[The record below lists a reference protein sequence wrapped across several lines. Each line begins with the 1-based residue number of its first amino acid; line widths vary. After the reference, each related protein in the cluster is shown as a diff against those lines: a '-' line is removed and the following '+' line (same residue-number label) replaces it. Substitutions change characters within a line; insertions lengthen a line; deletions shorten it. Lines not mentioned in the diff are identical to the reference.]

1 MSFSN
6 INRNNN
12 SENNE
17 NIEKENNNDIN
28 DFASIKNLY
37 PGLSGEEKIQK
48 NTLIS
53 NEENSRFKGKK
64 VSLIMGNK
72 EKLGN
77 LSDLFLKELIKKPC
91 TLSRDKIIEVM
102 TKFIQKSPLLEKF
115 QKDSEK
121 EVENNEL
128 SSMGAKLLS
137 YMELKKGQ
145 ILFRIGDN
153 GDRFYFIL
161 SGKVSILK
169 LKEINNVQMTY
180 FEYVEYCMYLISQKE
195 YYIFNKVKNRNMKIL
210 SINSESEVISI
221 YKIFFLKK
229 INEAISRDLINNIKS
244 LLDYLKN
251 FGFKLQDFNIKLS
264 RLEEIENDVFLKP
277 EHKREEWNEYLKE
290 KCQPSFNDLMIYE
303 YYKDIFKKDFSQKKS
318 YTCFIYKPFLFL
330 GKGLFFGDFALDS
343 DINKRNATIRAEENT
358 ILAFMKSEDYI
369 NIFAPGRKMEK
380 MMQINFIYSNYF
392 FKNINLKLFE
402 KSFFHL
408 FSPREYFRNYELFN
422 FGTNFESLILLKEG
436 KVSLELKAS
445 ITDLHDLIKYLWEH
459 IEENEFYKSLNQSQ
473 KSSII
478 TPADEKRV
486 KEYIEDPF
494 FMRLKMNGNKFMEE
508 INKKKIFQVYIF
520 ADKEIIGLEEFY
532 LGLPYIMR
540 GSVIGN
546 KISCYRIDTE
556 SFRKIL
562 YQERQI
568 VYNYVRSSINKILSL
583 IERMQN
589 LKINNI
595 KIIKNKIDIENSDS
609 NTINSVAGLGKQY
622 NLNKMDYKN
631 PINSIKTNLN
641 PSSQLM
647 SIKKNKLIKNLNIS
661 NSNNSLSNNTNFS
674 SGQFNK
680 DISSLQKYNINSLK
694 KISENKTSNLISK
707 EDALSAQ
714 ENNTSDAKNENKNS
728 ISINSNKKS
737 TRNNIKFQLNSQK
750 NLSFSNFIDKINNN
764 IESNHNPLSLSILD
778 KINKASQTNSLIKKK
793 ISFHYSPSF
802 NNRNNFFNKKISK
815 NLLDKQNNNE
825 HKNNG
830 IRLGTKNHQLK
841 KIKCNSI
848 ELLIRNHKDNDDA
861 NSNIDSNLSNFERSE
876 NETNKKSELSNEIK
890 HFYKGLKN
898 RGYSSLLRNKKSNTI
913 LNRINKRKYLSD
925 PYISMPKS
933 VDNKYIIEKNKL
945 YQKKVKLPLIKDKN
959 NKFLYQS
966 IS

>member
-1 MSFSN
+1 MSLSN
-6 INRNNN
+6 INRNKN
-12 SENNE
+12 SEKNQNT
-17 NIEKENNNDIN
+17 EKEKNEDEDIN
-28 DFASIKNLY
+28 DLASIKNLY
-37 PGLSGEEKIQK
+37 PGLSGEEKISK
-48 NTLIS
+48 NLLIS
-53 NEENSRFKGKK
+53 NEENSTFKRKK
-64 VSLIMGNK
+64 ASLLMANN
-72 EKLGN
+72 ENLGT

-161 SGKVSILK
+161 SGRVSILK

-180 FEYVEYCMYLISQKE
+180 FEYIEYCMYLISQKE

-229 INEAISRDLINNIKS
+229 INEAISRDLITNIKS
-244 LLDYLKN
+244 LLDYLKTY
-251 FGFKLQDFNIKLS
+251 GFKLQDFNIKLS
-264 RLEEIENDVFLKP
+264 RLEEIENDELLKP
-277 EHKREEWNEYLKE
+277 EHKREEWDEYLKE
-290 KCQPSFNDLMIYE
+290 KCKPSFSDLMTYE
-303 YYKDIFKKDFSQKKS
+303 YYKDIFKKEFSQKKS

-402 KSFFHL
+402 KSYFHL
-408 FSPREYFRNYELFN
+408 FSPHEYFRNYELFN
-422 FGTNFESLILLKEG
+422 FGADLESLILLKEG
-436 KVSLELKAS
+436 KVTLELKAS
-445 ITDLHDLIKYLWEH
+445 ITDLHDLIKYLWIH
-459 IEENEFYKSLNQSQ
+459 IKENEFYQSLNHAQ
-473 KSSII
+473 KASII
-478 TPADEKRV
+478 TPSDEKRV

-494 FMRLKMNGNKFMEE
+494 FMKLKMNGNKFMEE

-520 ADKEIIGLEEFY
+520 AEKEIIGLEEFY

-540 GSVIGN
+540 GSVVGN

-556 SFRKIL
+556 SFRNIL

-595 KIIKNKIDIENSDS
+595 KILKNKIDNENSDS
-609 NTINSVAGLGKQY
+609 NTINSVTGLGKQY
-622 NLNKMDYKN
+622 TLNKIDYKN
-631 PINSIKTNLN
+631 PINAIKINLS

-647 SIKKNKLIKNLNIS
+647 SIKKNKL
-661 NSNNSLSNNTNFS
+661 F
-674 SGQFNK
+674 
-680 DISSLQKYNINSLK
+680 K
-694 KISENKTSNLISK
+694 KIILALI
-707 EDALSAQ
+707 
-714 ENNTSDAKNENKNS
+714 
-728 ISINSNKKS
+728 IRIINQFKILK
-737 TRNNIKFQLNSQK
+737 RKF
-750 NLSFSNFIDKINNN
+750 
-764 IESNHNPLSLSILD
+764 
-778 KINKASQTNSLIKKK
+778 LIYMKKK
-793 ISFHYSPSF
+793 KFY
-802 NNRNNFFNKKISK
+802 NN
-815 NLLDKQNNNE
+815 
-825 HKNNG
+825 
-830 IRLGTKNHQLK
+830 
-841 KIKCNSI
+841 
-848 ELLIRNHKDNDDA
+848 
-861 NSNIDSNLSNFERSE
+861 
-876 NETNKKSELSNEIK
+876 
-890 HFYKGLKN
+890 
-898 RGYSSLLRNKKSNTI
+898 
-913 LNRINKRKYLSD
+913 
-925 PYISMPKS
+925 
-933 VDNKYIIEKNKL
+933 
-945 YQKKVKLPLIKDKN
+945 
-959 NKFLYQS
+959 
-966 IS
+966 

>member
-1 MSFSN
+1 MSLSN
-6 INRNNN
+6 INRNKN
-12 SENNE
+12 SEKNQNT
-17 NIEKENNNDIN
+17 EKENNEDEDIN
-28 DFASIKNLY
+28 DLASIKNLY
-37 PGLSGEEKIQK
+37 PGLSGEEKISK
-48 NTLIS
+48 NLLIS
-53 NEENSRFKGKK
+53 NEENSTFKRKK
-64 VSLIMGNK
+64 ASLLMANN
-72 EKLGN
+72 ENLGT

-161 SGKVSILK
+161 SGRVSILK

-180 FEYVEYCMYLISQKE
+180 FEYIEYCMYLISQKE

-229 INEAISRDLINNIKS
+229 LNEAISRDLITNIKS
-244 LLDYLKN
+244 LLDYLKTY
-251 FGFKLQDFNIKLS
+251 GFKLQDFNIKLS
-264 RLEEIENDVFLKP
+264 RLEEIENDELLKP
-277 EHKREEWNEYLKE
+277 EHKREEWDEYLKE
-290 KCQPSFNDLMIYE
+290 KCKPSFSDLMTYE

-402 KSFFHL
+402 KSYFHL
-408 FSPREYFRNYELFN
+408 FSPHEYFRNYELFN
-422 FGTNFESLILLKEG
+422 FGADLESLILLKEG
-436 KVSLELKAS
+436 KVTLELKAS
-445 ITDLHDLIKYLWEH
+445 ITDLHDLIKYLWIH
-459 IEENEFYKSLNQSQ
+459 IEENKFYQSLNHAQ
-473 KSSII
+473 KASII
-478 TPADEKRV
+478 TPSDEKRV

-494 FMRLKMNGNKFMEE
+494 FMKLKMNGNKFMEE

-520 ADKEIIGLEEFY
+520 AEKEIIGLEEFY

-540 GSVIGN
+540 GSVVGN

-556 SFRKIL
+556 SFRNIL

-595 KIIKNKIDIENSDS
+595 KIIKNKIDNENSDS
-609 NTINSVAGLGKQY
+609 NTINSVTGLGKQY
-622 NLNKMDYKN
+622 TLNKIDYKN
-631 PINSIKTNLN
+631 PINAIKINLS

-647 SIKKNKLIKNLNIS
+647 SIKKNKLIKKLNIS
-661 NSNNSLSNNTNFS
+661 NSNNSLDNNTNFS
-674 SGQFNK
+674 SAQFNK
-680 DISSLQKYNINSLK
+680 EESSLQKYNISLK
-694 KISENKTSNLISK
+694 KINENKKSNLNSK
-707 EDALSAQ
+707 EDIPSVYD
-714 ENNTSDAKNENKNS
+714 NNTSNTKNENKNS

-737 TRNNIKFQLNSQK
+737 TRNNIKLQLNYQR
-750 NLSFSNFIDKINNN
+750 NLSYSNFIEKIKSNMKL
-764 IESNHNPLSLSILD
+764 NHNPLSIID
-778 KINKASQTNSLIKKK
+778 KINKTSQTNSLIKKK
-793 ISFHYSPSF
+793 ISIHYSPAF
-802 NNRNNFFNKKISK
+802 NNRNYLFNKKISK
-815 NLLDKQNNNE
+815 HLLDKQNNNE
-825 HKNNG
+825 HKING
-830 IRLGTKNHQLK
+830 ILLGSNNHQLK
-841 KIKCNSI
+841 KIKSNSI
-848 ELLIRNHKDNDDA
+848 DFLIKNYKDKDDN
-861 NSNIDSNLSNFERSE
+861 NSNIDSNFSSINRSE
-876 NETNKKSELSNEIK
+876 NEKNKKSELFKDIK
-890 HFYKGLKN
+890 HFYKGIKN

-913 LNRINKRKYLSD
+913 LNRKNKRKYISD

-945 YQKKVKLPLIKDKN
+945 YQKQVKLPLIKDNN
-959 NKFLYQS
+959 NKNLSQS
-966 IS
+966 CL

>member
-1 MSFSN
+1 MSLSN
-6 INRNNN
+6 INRNKN
-12 SENNE
+12 SEKNQNT
-17 NIEKENNNDIN
+17 EKENNEDEDIN
-28 DFASIKNLY
+28 DLASIKNLY
-37 PGLSGEEKIQK
+37 PGLSGEEKISK
-48 NTLIS
+48 NLLIS
-53 NEENSRFKGKK
+53 NEENSTFKRKK
-64 VSLIMGNK
+64 ASLLMVNN
-72 EKLGN
+72 ENLGT

-121 EVENNEL
+121 EVEINEL

-180 FEYVEYCMYLISQKE
+180 FEYIEYCMYLISQKE

-229 INEAISRDLINNIKS
+229 INEAISRNLITNIKS
-244 LLDYLKN
+244 LLDYLKTY
-251 FGFKLQDFNIKLS
+251 GFKLQDFNIKLS
-264 RLEEIENDVFLKP
+264 RLEEIENDELLKP
-277 EHKREEWNEYLKE
+277 EHKREEWDEYLKE
-290 KCQPSFNDLMIYE
+290 KCKPSFSDLMTYE

-392 FKNINLKLFE
+392 FKNINLRLFE
-402 KSFFHL
+402 KSYFHL
-408 FSPREYFRNYELFN
+408 FSPHEYFRNYELFN
-422 FGTNFESLILLKEG
+422 FGADLESLILLKEG
-436 KVSLELKAS
+436 KVTLELKAS
-445 ITDLHDLIKYLWEH
+445 ITDLHDLIKYLWIH
-459 IEENEFYKSLNQSQ
+459 IEENEFYQSLNHAQ
-473 KSSII
+473 KASII
-478 TPADEKRV
+478 TPSDEKRV

-494 FMRLKMNGNKFMEE
+494 FMKLKMNGNKFMEE
-508 INKKKIFQVYIF
+508 INTKKIFQVYIF
-520 ADKEIIGLEEFY
+520 AEKEIIGLEEFY

-540 GSVIGN
+540 GSVVGN

-556 SFRKIL
+556 SFRNIL

-595 KIIKNKIDIENSDS
+595 KIIKNKIDNENSDS
-609 NTINSVAGLGKQY
+609 NTINSVTGLGKQY
-622 NLNKMDYKN
+622 TLNKIDYKN
-631 PINSIKTNLN
+631 PINAIKINLS

-647 SIKKNKLIKNLNIS
+647 SIKKNKL
-661 NSNNSLSNNTNFS
+661 
-674 SGQFNK
+674 
-680 DISSLQKYNINSLK
+680 
-694 KISENKTSNLISK
+694 
-707 EDALSAQ
+707 
-714 ENNTSDAKNENKNS
+714 
-728 ISINSNKKS
+728 
-737 TRNNIKFQLNSQK
+737 
-750 NLSFSNFIDKINNN
+750 
-764 IESNHNPLSLSILD
+764 
-778 KINKASQTNSLIKKK
+778 
-793 ISFHYSPSF
+793 
-802 NNRNNFFNKKISK
+802 
-815 NLLDKQNNNE
+815 
-825 HKNNG
+825 
-830 IRLGTKNHQLK
+830 
-841 KIKCNSI
+841 
-848 ELLIRNHKDNDDA
+848 
-861 NSNIDSNLSNFERSE
+861 
-876 NETNKKSELSNEIK
+876 
-890 HFYKGLKN
+890 LKN
-898 RGYSSLLRNKKSNTI
+898 
-913 LNRINKRKYLSD
+913 
-925 PYISMPKS
+925 
-933 VDNKYIIEKNKL
+933 
-945 YQKKVKLPLIKDKN
+945 
-959 NKFLYQS
+959 
-966 IS
+966 

>member
-1 MSFSN
+1 MSLSN
-6 INRNNN
+6 INRNKN
-12 SENNE
+12 SEKNQNT
-17 NIEKENNNDIN
+17 EKENNEDEDIN
-28 DFASIKNLY
+28 DLASIKNLY
-37 PGLSGEEKIQK
+37 PGLSGEEKISK
-48 NTLIS
+48 NLLIS
-53 NEENSRFKGKK
+53 NEENSTFKRKK
-64 VSLIMGNK
+64 ASLLMANN
-72 EKLGN
+72 ENLGT

-161 SGKVSILK
+161 SGRVSILK

-180 FEYVEYCMYLISQKE
+180 FEYIEYCMYLISQKE

-229 INEAISRDLINNIKS
+229 INEAISRDLITNIKS
-244 LLDYLKN
+244 LLDYLKTY
-251 FGFKLQDFNIKLS
+251 GFKLQDFNIKLS
-264 RLEEIENDVFLKP
+264 RLEEIEKDELLKP
-277 EHKREEWNEYLKE
+277 EHKREEWDEYLKE
-290 KCQPSFNDLMIYE
+290 KCKPSFIDLMTYE

-402 KSFFHL
+402 KSYFHL
-408 FSPREYFRNYELFN
+408 FSPHEYFRNYELFN
-422 FGTNFESLILLKEG
+422 FGADLESLILLKEG
-436 KVSLELKAS
+436 KVTLELKAS
-445 ITDLHDLIKYLWEH
+445 ITDLHDLIKYLWIH
-459 IEENEFYKSLNQSQ
+459 IEENEFYQSLNHAQ
-473 KSSII
+473 KASII
-478 TPADEKRV
+478 TPSDEKRV
-486 KEYIEDPF
+486 KEYIEDSF
-494 FMRLKMNGNKFMEE
+494 FMKLKMNGNKFMEE

-520 ADKEIIGLEEFY
+520 AEKEIIGLEEFY

-540 GSVIGN
+540 GSVVGN

-556 SFRKIL
+556 SFRNIL

-595 KIIKNKIDIENSDS
+595 KIIKNKIDNENSDS
-609 NTINSVAGLGKQY
+609 NTINSVTGLGKQY
-622 NLNKMDYKN
+622 TLNKIDYKN
-631 PINSIKTNLN
+631 PINAIKINLS

-647 SIKKNKLIKNLNIS
+647 SIKKNKLIKKLNIS
-661 NSNNSLSNNTNFS
+661 NSNNSLDNNTNFS
-674 SGQFNK
+674 SAQFNK
-680 DISSLQKYNINSLK
+680 EESSLQKYNISLK
-694 KISENKTSNLISK
+694 KINENKKSNLNSK
-707 EDALSAQ
+707 EDIPSVYD
-714 ENNTSDAKNENKNS
+714 NNTSNTKNENKNS

-737 TRNNIKFQLNSQK
+737 TRNNIKLQLNYQR
-750 NLSFSNFIDKINNN
+750 NLSYSNFIEKIKSNMKL
-764 IESNHNPLSLSILD
+764 NHNPLSIID
-778 KINKASQTNSLIKKK
+778 KINKTSQTNSLIKKK
-793 ISFHYSPSF
+793 ISIHYSPAF
-802 NNRNNFFNKKISK
+802 NNRNYLFNKKISK
-815 NLLDKQNNNE
+815 HLLDKQNNNE
-825 HKNNG
+825 HKING
-830 IRLGTKNHQLK
+830 ILLGSNNHQLK
-841 KIKCNSI
+841 KIKSNSI
-848 ELLIRNHKDNDDA
+848 DFLIKNYKDKDDN
-861 NSNIDSNLSNFERSE
+861 NSNIDSNFSSINRSE
-876 NETNKKSELSNEIK
+876 NEKNKKSELFKDIK
-890 HFYKGLKN
+890 HFYKGIKN

-913 LNRINKRKYLSD
+913 LNRKNKRKYISD

-945 YQKKVKLPLIKDKN
+945 YQKQVKLPLIKDNN
-959 NKFLYQS
+959 NKNLSQS
-966 IS
+966 CL

>member
-1 MSFSN
+1 MSLSN
-6 INRNNN
+6 INRNKN
-12 SENNE
+12 SEKNQNT
-17 NIEKENNNDIN
+17 EKEKNEDEDIN
-28 DFASIKNLY
+28 DLASIKNLY
-37 PGLSGEEKIQK
+37 PGLSGEEKISK
-48 NTLIS
+48 NLLIS
-53 NEENSRFKGKK
+53 NEENSTFKRKK
-64 VSLIMGNK
+64 ASLLMANN
-72 EKLGN
+72 ENLGT

-161 SGKVSILK
+161 SGRVSILK

-180 FEYVEYCMYLISQKE
+180 FEYIEYCMYLISQKE

-229 INEAISRDLINNIKS
+229 INEAISRDLITNIKS
-244 LLDYLKN
+244 LLDYLKTY
-251 FGFKLQDFNIKLS
+251 GFKLQDFNIKLS
-264 RLEEIENDVFLKP
+264 RLEEIENDELLKP
-277 EHKREEWNEYLKE
+277 EHKREEWDEYLKE
-290 KCQPSFNDLMIYE
+290 KCKPSFSDLMTYE
-303 YYKDIFKKDFSQKKS
+303 YYKDIFKKEFSQKKS

-402 KSFFHL
+402 KSYFHL
-408 FSPREYFRNYELFN
+408 FSPHEYFRNYELFN
-422 FGTNFESLILLKEG
+422 FGADLESLILLKEG
-436 KVSLELKAS
+436 KVTLELKAS
-445 ITDLHDLIKYLWEH
+445 ITDLHDLIKYLWIH
-459 IEENEFYKSLNQSQ
+459 IKENEFYQSLNHAQ
-473 KSSII
+473 KASII
-478 TPADEKRV
+478 TPSDEKRV

-494 FMRLKMNGNKFMEE
+494 FMKLKMNGNKFMEE

-520 ADKEIIGLEEFY
+520 AEKEIIGLEEFY

-540 GSVIGN
+540 GSVVGN

-556 SFRKIL
+556 SFRNIL

-595 KIIKNKIDIENSDS
+595 KILKNKIDNENSDS
-609 NTINSVAGLGKQY
+609 NTINSVTGLGKQY
-622 NLNKMDYKN
+622 TLNKIDYKN
-631 PINSIKTNLN
+631 PINAIKINLS
-641 PSSQLM
+641 PSSQL
-647 SIKKNKLIKNLNIS
+647 KRKFLI
-661 NSNNSLSNNTNFS
+661 
-674 SGQFNK
+674 
-680 DISSLQKYNINSLK
+680 YM
-694 KISENKTSNLISK
+694 
-707 EDALSAQ
+707 
-714 ENNTSDAKNENKNS
+714 
-728 ISINSNKKS
+728 
-737 TRNNIKFQLNSQK
+737 
-750 NLSFSNFIDKINNN
+750 
-764 IESNHNPLSLSILD
+764 
-778 KINKASQTNSLIKKK
+778 KKK
-793 ISFHYSPSF
+793 KFY
-802 NNRNNFFNKKISK
+802 NN
-815 NLLDKQNNNE
+815 
-825 HKNNG
+825 
-830 IRLGTKNHQLK
+830 
-841 KIKCNSI
+841 
-848 ELLIRNHKDNDDA
+848 
-861 NSNIDSNLSNFERSE
+861 
-876 NETNKKSELSNEIK
+876 
-890 HFYKGLKN
+890 
-898 RGYSSLLRNKKSNTI
+898 
-913 LNRINKRKYLSD
+913 
-925 PYISMPKS
+925 
-933 VDNKYIIEKNKL
+933 
-945 YQKKVKLPLIKDKN
+945 
-959 NKFLYQS
+959 
-966 IS
+966 